1 MARIKITQVKSA
13 VSRQKDQG
21 RTLHALGLRRIRDSV
36 EHDGNPSIMG
46 MVTKVRHLVEVTSVG
61 GADTESKAA
70 SGDSRAST

>member
-36 EHDGNPSIMG
+36 EHDPNPSIMG

-61 GADTESKAA
+61 GEESKTQ
-70 SGDSRAST
+70 STDSKAST